1 MILADVTNVVVVANV
16 EIAVLLKEHDGER
29 TLPIFVGVLEA
40 NSIAAQLN
48 NEKFPRPLT
57 HDLFKNVLQRLGCN
71 LERVE
76 VSDLVDNTFIG
87 KLILNRGDGEK
98 MDIDCR
104 PSDAISMALRFSAP
118 VYVAEHVMEDAGKVI
133 DEIDPETVAAA
144 SSTQTPVLS
153 RLDQLQADLK
163 KAIQEERYEDAARLR
178 DEISKARESGSS
190 N

>member
-48 NEKFPRPLT
+48 NETFPRPLT
-57 HDLFKNVLQRLGCN
+57 HDLFKNVLQRLNCS

-76 VSDLVDNTFIG
+76 VCDLVDNTFFG
-87 KLILNRGDGEK
+87 KLILKRDGNDDLE
-98 MDIDCR
+98 IDCR
-104 PSDAISMALRFSAP
+104 PSDAISLALRFSAP
-118 VYVAEHVMEDAGKVI
+118 VFVADHVMEDAGKVI
-133 DEIDPETVAAA
+133 EEIDPQAIAAT
-144 SSTQTPVLS
+144 SSQESPPLS
-153 RLDQLQADLK
+153 KLDQLQADLN

-178 DEISKARESGSS
+178 DEVTKARESGSS